1 MITRY
6 FTEVTTAFNPF
17 SPRAKTARLFLSFLP
32 GNARNTMKVDA
43 KILPKLS
50 REKSFINVKFST
62 SIRGDRTNSGNQS
75 HWKAAKSAELTC
87 HTEDGKEMKLDSEK
101 LGIKGVVE
109 EVDRH
114 SRILARNDELNGN

>member
-1 MITRY
+1 MLRSSRS
-6 FTEVTTAFNPF
+6 FRGR
-17 SPRAKTARLFLSFLP
+17 RASSTSSSVRLF
-32 GNARNTMKVDA
+32 AA
-43 KILPKLS
+43 IAA
-50 REKSFINVKFST
+50 
-62 SIRGDRTNSGNQS
+62 NSGNQS